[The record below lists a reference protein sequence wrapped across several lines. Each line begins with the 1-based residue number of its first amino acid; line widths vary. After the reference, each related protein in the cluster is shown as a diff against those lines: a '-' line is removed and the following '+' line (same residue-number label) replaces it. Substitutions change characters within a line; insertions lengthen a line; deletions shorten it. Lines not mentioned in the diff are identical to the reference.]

1 LIKLN
6 FNNSEIRRIK
16 MKVNGEQRNREVL
29 VVGGGIAGIT
39 AADELVKLGHKVHL
53 VERGVKIGGH
63 MSELVK
69 VFPTLD
75 DAQSI
80 LAPKIDQVM
89 QNRNVYLYTYAEV
102 TTVQGQPGD
111 FKVKILVNSNGTEK
125 ANGKTVGINVGS
137 IILATG
143 YELFDASKIRE
154 YGYGIRPD
162 VITML
167 DLERI
172 SSPSGP
178 TQGRIVRPSDGK
190 EVQSMAIALCAGSRD
205 ANRFIPYCSHI
216 CCTYSMAQ
224 AIALREQHG
233 IDVSIFYI
241 DIRAAGRG
249 YEELYWR
256 AQDCGVDFIKGKVAE
271 IRQSNGRIAI
281 RAEDL
286 LLGQIVEQE
295 FDLVA
300 LAVPMI
306 PAAGADELAGKLELP
321 LASDGFVQVKQ
332 AQLEPLSTQLPGIFV
347 AGCASGPKDIRDTVA
362 DALGAAAKASAFL
375 NAEESNL
382 SANFLAKAC

>member
-1 LIKLN
+1 MTDQ
-6 FNNSEIRRIK
+6 EVR
-16 MKVNGEQRNREVL
+16 GQRSTDVL

-39 AADELVKLGHKVHL
+39 ASIELAKLGHNVHL
-53 VERGVKIGGH
+53 VEREPSIGGH
-63 MSELVK
+63 MSELTR

-80 LAPKIDQVM
+80 LTPKIDEVVGTK
-89 QNRNVYLYTYAEV
+89 NLNLYTCAEIV
-102 TTVQGQPGD
+102 DAQGQPGN
-111 FKVKILVNSNGTEK
+111 FKVKVLVKPPGVDEDK
-125 ANGKTVGINVGS
+125 GKTIELDVGS

-143 YELFDASKIRE
+143 FELFDASKIRE
-154 YGYGIRPD
+154 YGYGTHPD

-172 SSPSGP
+172 TSASGP
-178 TQGRIVRPSDGK
+178 THEKLVRPSDGK
-190 EVQSMAIALCAGSRD
+190 EVKSIAIALCAGSRD

-216 CCTYSMAQ
+216 CCMYSITQ
-224 AIALREQHG
+224 AVSLREQFG

-256 AQDCGVDFIKGKVAE
+256 AQDIGVDFVKGKVAE
-271 IRQSNGRIAI
+271 IIQSNGTVAV

-286 LLGQIVEQE
+286 LLGKIIEQE

-306 PAAGADELAGKLELP
+306 PAGGADEVAYKFNVP
-321 LASDGFVQVKQ
+321 LADDGFVQAKQ
-332 AQLEPLSTQLPGIFV
+332 PQLEPLNTQLPGIFV

-362 DALGAAAKASAFL
+362 DALGSAAKASAFL
-375 NAEESNL
+375 NGKES
-382 SANFLAKAC
+382 S